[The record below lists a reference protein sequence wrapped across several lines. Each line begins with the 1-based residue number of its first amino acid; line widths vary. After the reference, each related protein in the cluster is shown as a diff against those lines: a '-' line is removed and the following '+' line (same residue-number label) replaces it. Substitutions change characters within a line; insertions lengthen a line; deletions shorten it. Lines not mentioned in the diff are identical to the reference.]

1 MTTLTNNATEQDNAI
16 KQVVT
21 ISNSAINAQV
31 PAHLAGLAP
40 AEYFREFFQWD
51 SAIGHKRSLWNIISS
66 AMGNDL
72 TDFSAQERHEMLALY
87 SLFAGAIDKMKMA
100 SLSAEATYRNI
111 HAIGTI
117 PAGSLWAFADGSFI
131 LSDEDQH
138 RTLSANE
145 WSESF
150 YQDTEDCK

>member
-1 MTTLTNNATEQDNAI
+1 MTTSVNNATEQDNAI

-21 ISNSAINAQV
+21 ITERAINAQV
-31 PAHLAGLAP
+31 PEHLAGLAP
-40 AEYFREFFQWD
+40 VEYFREFFQWD
-51 SAIGHKRSLWNIISS
+51 SAIGHKRTLWTIISS

-72 TDFSAQERHEMLALY
+72 SDYTAQERQEMMAMY

-100 SLSAEATYRNI
+100 SLSAEAKYRNI
-111 HAIGTI
+111 QAIGAI
-117 PAGSLWAFADGSFI
+117 PAGSLWTFADGRFI

-150 YQDTEDCK
+150 YQDTEASN